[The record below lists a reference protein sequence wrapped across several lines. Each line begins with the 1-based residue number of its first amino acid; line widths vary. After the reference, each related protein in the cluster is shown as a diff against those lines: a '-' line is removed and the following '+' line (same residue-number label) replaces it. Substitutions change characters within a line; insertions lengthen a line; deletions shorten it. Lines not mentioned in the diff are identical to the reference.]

1 MHTRTAQPAAPH
13 RPVRVE
19 GPRAVTVR
27 WTVARAA
34 LGSRVGAHGRGDVT
48 LELAATP
55 SPDGWVCR
63 ASLLDGRMSVPLEL
77 PAVGGAAHGWVSDPE
92 GGLDHLDLP
101 GFLHATLRGGAV
113 LYARTPLL
121 ALLAVAGGRYEM
133 YRPDAHSSE

>member
-19 GPRAVTVR
+19 GPREVTVQ

-34 LGSRVGAHGRGDVT
+34 LGPRVGAQGPGDVT

-63 ASLLDGRMSVPLEL
+63 ACLLDGRTSVPLEL
-77 PAVGGAAHGWVSDPE
+77 PPVGRAVPGWVSDPE

-101 GFLHATLRGGAV
+101 GFLHATLRGAAV
-113 LYARTPLL
+113 VYARTPLL
-121 ALLAVAGGRYEM
+121 ALLPVPGGRYEVH
-133 YRPDAHSSE
+133 RPEVHPSA